1 MDQGD
6 VVWLHRCIDR
16 GGGGQ
21 RDWCSRGSGGGMML
35 SFASTRSEPAIID
48 LFIHAGLSY
57 RINLG
62 QGLPYQKQTSLQSL
76 FTSLRLGS
84 HMLPYILGSHL
95 VRLPKIFLSRSTAF
109 VTIFAYV
116 FLCMFFGL
124 AGKGTPIPFFVCP
137 SDFLTFS
144 A

>member
-1 MDQGD
+1 
-6 VVWLHRCIDR
+6 
-16 GGGGQ
+16 
-21 RDWCSRGSGGGMML
+21 MML
-35 SFASTRSEPAIID
+35 SFASARSEPAIID

-62 QGLPYQKQTSLQSL
+62 QGSPYQKQTSLQSL

-84 HMLPYILGSHL
+84 HMLPYILDNHL

-137 SDFLTFS
+137 SDFLTFI